1 MAGFRNHICQK
12 SVYSVVVEGS
22 EIYTHFNTVLSY
34 VTEEGLL
41 TYTAGLDACIP
52 IRGMSTSYPSP
63 APSNADLERVT
74 VARVIGFLLPM
85 WEAWINFQVPG
96 FRAQAQQ
103 HFSIWRTNSW
113 IGKRERERV
122 SFCHSAFK

>member
-63 APSNADLERVT
+63 APSNAELGESHS
-74 VARVIGFLLPM
+74 GSSN
-85 WEAWINFQVPG
+85 W
-96 FRAQAQQ
+96 
-103 HFSIWRTNSW
+103 
-113 IGKRERERV
+113 V
-122 SFCHSAFK
+122 SATHVGSLD